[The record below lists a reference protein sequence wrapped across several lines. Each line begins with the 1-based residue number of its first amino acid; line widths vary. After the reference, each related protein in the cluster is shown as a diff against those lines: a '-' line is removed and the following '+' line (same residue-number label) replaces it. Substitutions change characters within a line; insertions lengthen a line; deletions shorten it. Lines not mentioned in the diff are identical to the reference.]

1 MSKLGLKIVLPSA
14 VDDASGLKKLE
25 HYTGIE
31 FTRGASDGGGVNG
44 YHKLIGD
51 ETLIKEQ
58 RFLNMMKVCAVKD
71 AKITHTL
78 NQTNW
83 NKYDTGEDSVLDGT
97 DGADIM
103 ACFPNGIYAILGG
116 TDETYERFIISDSA
130 FSYDGDYAMY
140 IPPIAL
146 PTDHA
151 TVWNG
156 VARMIRNNSVAGS
169 TAAGSGTNFSTTDYG
184 TTDGGGYPR
193 TLISRKESETCARA
207 KNEDAG
213 NGPYLPYYNL
223 CLELYQ
229 ALLFIEFRTK
239 NLNGVLGHAISS
251 NVIPT
256 AATWGT
262 VSGWR
267 ATSDNGSTYI
277 YGGFGTNVYVSGTAI
292 NMGNVINRNYSLL
305 KIFESQLAV
314 SGGDTLEKVKNAD
327 GEYVQNVDDGVM
339 TGIWTKRFSFTLD
352 NVSSTQAGEQAT
364 WSVDVILRQP
374 IVRGAI
380 VRYGNIQDWVS
391 GYETIKTVDE
401 DGAITNT
408 LYRCDDYTKLSYT
421 TNETIPDSELFD
433 FETNYTKIGS
443 FPEIKS
449 GINFW
454 AKDIWTDNG
463 ISTAIGENLGGNMG
477 TFENSYVILT
487 AGAVSGKKRRHN
499 VRFGGKA
506 DSSTDALR
514 YADFSPTPFS
524 YATASSGF
532 AFCVLL
538 DEAE

>member
-1 MSKLGLKIVLPSA
+1 MSKLGLKIILPSA

-83 NKYDTGEDSVLDGT
+83 NKYDTGADSVLDGT

-130 FSYDGDYAMY
+130 FSYDGDNAMY

-146 PTDHA
+146 PTDKA

-156 VARMIRNNSVAGS
+156 VLRMIRNNSVAGS
-169 TAAGSGTNFSTTDYG
+169 AAAGSGTNFSTTDYG
-184 TTDGGGYPR
+184 TTDGGGYPK
-193 TLISRKESETCARA
+193 TGISRPEVESYARA
-207 KNEDAG
+207 RNDDGG

-256 AATWGT
+256 AETWGT

-277 YGGFGTNVYVSGTAI
+277 YGGFSTSVYVSGTAI
-292 NMGNVINRNYSLL
+292 NMWTAVNGQTPIL

-339 TGIWTKRFSFTLD
+339 TGIWTKRFSFTL
-352 NVSSTQAGEQAT
+352 NNASLTQEGTQAT

-380 VRYGNIQDWVS
+380 VRYGNIWDWVS
-391 GYETIKTVDE
+391 GYELVMTVDE
-401 DGAITNT
+401 DGAAINT
-408 LYRCDDYTKLSYT
+408 LYRCDDYTKLSKT
-421 TNETIPDSELFD
+421 TNVRIPDNELFD
-433 FETNYTKIGS
+433 FETSYTKVGS
-443 FPEIKS
+443 FPAIKS
-449 GINFW
+449 VFAFW

-463 ISTAIGENLGGNMG
+463 ISTAIGKNSGGNMG
-477 TFENSYVILT
+477 TFENSYVCLQ
-487 AGAVSGKKRRHN
+487 ANCEKGYKRRYGF
-499 VRFGGKA
+499 RLGGLVSYGN
-506 DSSTDALR
+506 DVLR
-514 YADFSPTPFS
+514 CMHCDVLPSLAESDLGS
-524 YATASSGF
+524 

-538 DEAE
+538 DETE